1 MQKSPFSRSERLA
14 LERIKR
20 KVESQKQEQD
30 TRRQVTHVHESLLFN
45 MELGLA
51 LLRFFLAPDWDT
63 ACVVLRQ
70 HPILFTQQAVEVL
83 SYLVNESQTQQAT
96 EDSTIVQSHL
106 SVLRYARDNGINAL
120 VSELRQGSARRL

>member
-30 TRRQVTHVHESLLFN
+30 TRRQVTHVSESLLVN

-51 LLRFFLAPDWDT
+51 LLRFFLAPDWDA
-63 ACVVLRQ
+63 ACAVLRQ
-70 HPILFTQQAVEVL
+70 HPILFTQQAIEIL
-83 SYLVNESQTQQAT
+83 NYLVDESQAQQTT
-96 EDSTIVQSHL
+96 EDSAIVQSHL
-106 SVLRYARDNGINAL
+106 SVLQYARDNGINAL
-120 VSELRQGSARRL
+120 VTELRQGSARRL